1 MKRFVVL
8 GTAFAVFLVSASP
21 AMAVLIW
28 MGRDGKKYTSVKD
41 CFTNNPQCL
50 PEQARMA
57 SGPAAPT
64 TAAAPKA
71 DMPAVTRKSAAQLC
85 RSADGWM
92 RQPPCKVEAG
102 EAAVPVPN

>member
-1 MKRFVVL
+1 MKRFVMF
-8 GTAFAVFLVSASP
+8 GTAFSVFLVSASP

-57 SGPAAPT
+57 VPAAADPAAPPKAAT
-64 TAAAPKA
+64 PAAAG
-71 DMPAVTRKSAAQLC
+71 KSAAQLC

-92 RQPPCKVEAG
+92 HKPPCKVEAG